1 MVLQM
6 AKSIGAKVITTAG
19 NDLKAERCRE
29 LVSDAVINYH
39 ATPNLTEAIREH
51 APDGVNVFWET
62 LREPDFDLAVG
73 ALSENGRM
81 ILMAGRDARP
91 AFPVGPF
98 YVKGCS
104 LHGFAMFKASA
115 EQQQVAASD
124 INHWLSTGQLQAQI
138 DRVMPLS
145 ETAQAHR
152 IQESST
158 VQKQSLLSGK
168 IVLSPE

>member
-1 MVLQM
+1 
-6 AKSIGAKVITTAG
+6 
-19 NDLKAERCRE
+19 
-29 LVSDAVINYH
+29 
-39 ATPNLTEAIREH
+39 
-51 APDGVNVFWET
+51 
-62 LREPDFDLAVG
+62 
-73 ALSENGRM
+73 
-81 ILMAGRDARP
+81 
-91 AFPVGPF
+91 
-98 YVKGCS
+98 
-104 LHGFAMFKASA
+104 MFKASA